1 MASVNNQRGFSG
13 HGESCSVNDG
23 SSEDEGV
30 LFVKANLS
38 IRETI
43 AILENPPIDCA
54 ISSPPTKPKGGQGFP
69 YVSDTSGKE
78 GTE

>member
-1 MASVNNQRGFSG
+1 MN
-13 HGESCSVNDG
+13 EG

-38 IRETI
+38 VREAI
-43 AILENPPIDCA
+43 AILENPSTDCA
-54 ISSPPTKPKGGQGFP
+54 ISSPPTKPKGSQGFL
-69 YVSDTSGKE
+69 YASDTSGKE